1 MSILLIAAGFIAGSC
16 AKPTPSSETPS
27 DKPDPGKDQTVTP
40 AVSISADATFNA
52 ELKAN
57 VKLTLSEKT
66 DKDVKVKLTKAAV
79 QDGKQELAADYGK
92 NVTIKAGDTS
102 VSFVAEADVMGLEG
116 GEYQHAIKIESAEG
130 ATVAENAVV
139 YINYTFIFKPEVSI
153 YSDAQFASDG
163 TAKVQ
168 LVLAKATSADV
179 VVKLAAKADSKVS
192 AKFDESVTIP
202 AGETEKEITV
212 TADIPSDIAPG
223 LYPLI
228 LEFASIENGV
238 PGKSAEATINLSYPF
253 ALDMTIDG
261 VFDDWEDPSIVTY
274 NLPDGALFTA
284 IKTMKLA
291 ANAKYVY
298 MFMEFED
305 PAFDIGRPMDLFI
318 NADGDPATGCYLH
331 TIDNAGD
338 YAFVKPWNNPGIEW
352 YIEGALQDANG
363 FTDFTNLSYY
373 LKYTGADGDNFWSS
387 FANTPSADPQDHFLQ
402 GTLENGIGRIEL
414 QLSRKFYGMTG
425 SKAAIGFKL
434 MDGPHDWNALGIFP
448 QVASPSAP
456 TYTAADGLSE
466 VYLPAYAE

>member
-1 MSILLIAAGFIAGSC
+1 MSILLIAAGFLAGSC
-16 AKPTPSSETPS
+16 AKPAPQETPS
-27 DKPDPGKDQTVTP
+27 DKPDPGQEQTVTP
-40 AVSISADATFNA
+40 VVSISADATFN
-52 ELKAN
+52 EEQEAN
-57 VKLTLSEKT
+57 VKLTLSSKS
-66 DKDVKVKLTKAAV
+66 DKDVKVKLAKAAI
-79 QDGKQELAADYGK
+79 QEGKQELAADYGK
-92 NVTIKAGDTS
+92 NVTIKAGETS
-102 VSFVAEADVMGLEG
+102 ATFVAEADVMGLEG

-168 LVLAKATSADV
+168 LVLAKATTADV
-179 VVKLAAKADSKVS
+179 VVKLAAKADSKVN
-192 AKFDESVTIP
+192 AAFDENVTIP
-202 AGETEKEITV
+202 AGQTEKEITV

-223 LYPLI
+223 IYPLI

-274 NLPDGALFTA
+274 TLPEGALFTA

-298 MFMEFED
+298 MFMEFDD
-305 PAFDIGRPMDLFI
+305 PAYDIGRPMDLFI

-338 YAFVKPWNNPGIEW
+338 YAFIKPWNNPGIEW

-373 LKYTGADGDNFWSS
+373 LRYTGADGDNFWTS
-387 FANTPSADPQDHFLQ
+387 FSNTPSADPQDHFLQ
-402 GTLENGIGRIEL
+402 GTLENGVGRIEL
-414 QLSRKFYGMTG
+414 QLSRKFYEMTG

-456 TYTAADGLSE
+456 TYTAADGLCE